1 MSRAWAKAQSTL
13 AYAYAAG
20 FKSKE
25 KKRKVPLR
33 ISGVGEGHQ
42 LCNHDGSLP
51 VSIKD
56 EDGELSLGAFEA
68 PLAPGNM
75 PALMGRVSL
84 ERQRTILHCITH
96 KVYFLGPGDY
106 QQRLEDALP
115 PGTKTF
121 QGEIAPSGHWMLP
134 CSNFKSERG
143 YDDISGLILQPQ
155 LSLPTQA
162 E

>member
-1 MSRAWAKAQSTL
+1 M
-13 AYAYAAG
+13 
-20 FKSKE
+20 
-25 KKRKVPLR
+25 
-33 ISGVGEGHQ
+33 
-42 LCNHDGSLP
+42 CDHDGVVP

-56 EDGELSLGAFEA
+56 EQGDLSLGTCEA

-75 PALMGRVSL
+75 PALMGRVSM
-84 ERQRTILHCITH
+84 ERQRTILDCITH

-115 PGTKTF
+115 PGAKTF

-143 YDDISGLILQPQ
+143 YDDISGQNLQPQ
-155 LSLPTQA
+155 LSLPT
-162 E
+162 

>member
-1 MSRAWAKAQSTL
+1 M
-13 AYAYAAG
+13 
-20 FKSKE
+20 
-25 KKRKVPLR
+25 
-33 ISGVGEGHQ
+33 
-42 LCNHDGSLP
+42 CDHDGVVP

-56 EDGELSLGAFEA
+56 EQGDLSLGPYEA

-75 PALMGRVSL
+75 PSLMGRVSM
-84 ERQRTILHCITH
+84 ERQRTILDCITH

-106 QQRLEDALP
+106 RQRLEDALP
-115 PGTKTF
+115 PGTQTF

-143 YDDISGLILQPQ
+143 YDDISGLNLQPQ
-155 LSLPTQA
+155 LSLPTQQ